1 MAQRGRVDE
10 GRIDVADMDVRPF
23 RHFGAQCLRK
33 AAQAEFA
40 RSISGGMGRAGQSA
54 ERDHVDED
62 PMPED
67 EPPSAMA
74 TISSVIASRSE
85 EHTSELQSLMHIS
98 NAVLCLTK
106 KKVKATIP
114 LRY

>member
-54 ERDHVDED
+54 DRDHVDEE
-62 PMPED
+62 PMPLLHEAR
-67 EPPSAMA
+67 ELRMGVFRMA
-74 TISSVIASRSE
+74 AVVGARSE
-85 EHTSELQSLMHIS
+85 ERS
-98 NAVLCLTK
+98 VGK
-106 KKVKATIP
+106 GWGRK
-114 LRY
+114 